1 MTRQQKSGMFLAL
14 LGAAVFFVVPFQVE
28 SASSAVY
35 PRVISVLMAVFG
47 VLVTVLG
54 KKTEDRDDVNLFDPL
69 LLLYMVLVLAA
80 VVMIQFVGFYPVI
93 VVTLPLCLYLFGER
107 NFKKIIPFTLIT
119 TGMIYL
125 CIDYILGSMLP

>member
-1 MTRQQKSGMFLAL
+1 MTRQQKSGIFLSL
-14 LGAAVFFVVPFQVE
+14 LGVTVFFVIPFQVE
-28 SASSAVY
+28 STSSAVY
-35 PRVISVLMAVFG
+35 PRIVSVLMAVFG
-47 VLVTVLG
+47 ILVTVLG
-54 KKTEDRDDVNLFDPL
+54 KKTEDRDDVNMFDPL
-69 LLLYMVLVLAA
+69 LLLYMLLVLAA

-119 TGMIYL
+119 TAVIYV